1 MSCCRV
7 KTPSR
12 SGCTVSPRTHLDLVL
27 HHGLER
33 VRLPV
38 ARHLQ
43 TSEKNPESATATCR
57 SKPDAKG
64 EASAQRLEKGDP
76 RGGEL
81 FVSGLS
87 PLSRTTRALARTT
100 RARHHLVEREARLLI
115 MGCRHFLDR
124 QLHAFWYVRPKSR
137 HNAVTLTRCRKKLHH
152 LWLRTAC
159 RAAGGFPPPAPK
171 SIIIRLLRL
180 HHPMS
185 CPRMIALLA
194 LHTDLNPATFP
205 A

>member
-43 TSEKNPESATATCR
+43 TSEKTYPESATATCR

-87 PLSRTTRALARTT
+87 PLARTTRALARTT

-115 MGCRHFLDR
+115 MGCRHFLNR
-124 QLHAFWYVRPKSR
+124 QLHAFWYVRPKCR
-137 HNAVTLTRCRKKLHH
+137 HDAFALTRCREKLHH

-159 RAAGGFPPPAPK
+159 CTAGCFPPPAPK
-171 SIIIRLLRL
+171 SIIIRF
-180 HHPMS
+180 HHSMS
-185 CPRMIALLA
+185 CPRMILLLA
-194 LHTDLNPATFP
+194 SYTDLNPPTLP
-205 A
+205 AR